1 MFLRHLVPW
10 TSLDIRG
17 KFYGQGNPFVL
28 GGLNVRSNRLLSRLL
43 MSFLS
48 CNVIQFFLIQSVISW
63 WRVHCDKV
71 TMWRVHCFSGNVCDE
86 FTVTS
91 SLCDEFSV
99 WRLHRVTS
107 SLVALMADY
116 CTRTRVR
123 AWYRHGNPCWLSRY
137 WCARVPVL
145 ASAIFIMAALCN
157 KAGHYI
163 LPCGFFFLFSSFFFS
178 LPNLSGGR

>member
-1 MFLRHLVPW
+1 MIFLANVNWCRPSVCRLSVTLVCPTQLIKIFDNVSTPFGTLNIPW
-10 TSLDIRG
+10 HPWKILQTG
-17 KFYGQGNPFVL
+17 EPFRL

-43 MSFLS
+43 MSLS

-71 TMWRVHCFSGNVCDE
+71 TVWRVHCFSGSICDE

-116 CTRTRVR
+116 CMGTRVR
-123 AWYRHGNPCWLSRY
+123 AWYWHGNPCWLSRY
-137 WCARVPVL
+137 WCARVPV
-145 ASAIFIMAALCN
+145 
-157 KAGHYI
+157 Y
-163 LPCGFFFLFSSFFFS
+163 
-178 LPNLSGGR
+178 